1 MSRHIFAAGLII
13 SVAYAAVHIAF
24 ADPTLLT
31 GAAPLRLSVRNY
43 LGNVLGSGMVW
54 GIFSY
59 LIGKNFSG
67 RWLKAPLAGTG
78 IIVLMLAVHYALLVV
93 FGVYNWREAFE
104 YNAQWFILALISGPV
119 LGLAGAA
126 SAQFRW
132 FDYLAV
138 LGFLLEPVIAGLV
151 PGSSYLPRTTTIPGY
166 FAAATLWL
174 IGAGLFFWQR
184 RLSTR

>member
-59 LIGKNFSG
+59 LIGKNYSG
-67 RWLKAPLAGTG
+67 RWLKALLAGTG

-104 YNAQWFILALISGPV
+104 YNAQWFSWLSSLDQYWGWPARPRPSSGGSTISP
-119 LGLAGAA
+119 
-126 SAQFRW
+126 S
-132 FDYLAV
+132 
-138 LGFLLEPVIAGLV
+138 
-151 PGSSYLPRTTTIPGY
+151 
-166 FAAATLWL
+166 
-174 IGAGLFFWQR
+174 
-184 RLSTR
+184 

>member
-1 MSRHIFAAGLII
+1 MSRSHMSRHILAAGFII
-13 SVAYAAVHIAF
+13 AVAYAAVHIAF
-24 ADPTLLT
+24 A

-59 LIGKNFSG
+59 LMGKDFPG

-78 IIVLMLAVHYALLVV
+78 IIVIMLVVHYALLVV

-104 YNAQWFILALISGPV
+104 YNAQWFLLALVSGPV

-126 SAQFRW
+126 AARFRW

-138 LGFLLEPVIAGLV
+138 LGFLLEPVIAGFI
-151 PGSSYLPRTTTIPGY
+151 PGSAYLPRTTTIPGY

-174 IGAGLFFWQR
+174 IGAGFFIWQR
-184 RLSTR
+184 RSTR

>member
-1 MSRHIFAAGLII
+1 MSRHILAAGLII
-13 SVAYAAVHIAF
+13 AVAYAVVHIAF
-24 ADPTLLT
+24 ADATLLT

-59 LIGKNFSG
+59 LMGKDFPG
-67 RWLKAPLAGTG
+67 RWLKALLASTG
-78 IIVLMLAVHYALLVV
+78 IILMMLAVHYALLVV

-104 YNAQWFILALISGPV
+104 YNAQWFLLALISGPV

-126 SAQFRW
+126 AARFRW

-138 LGFLLEPVIAGLV
+138 LGFLLEPVVAGLV

-174 IGAGLFFWQR
+174 IGAGFFIWQR
-184 RLSTR
+184 RSTR